1 MGLFGGEKKQTAEPP
16 AAPRS
21 TPSGPAALSIVG
33 AGMTIQG
40 DVDTGGVVKIEGT
53 VNGHVHASHQ
63 VLVAKG
69 GRIDG
74 DVITS
79 EAMIAG
85 AVHGSVVAEQ
95 RVEIQSGAVVEGDV
109 TTRRILVAEGAV
121 VNGNVRMTEQGE
133 DDAAS
138 TGAVAPPA
146 DDPSPEGATIRP

>member
-1 MGLFGGEKKQTAEPP
+1 MGLFGGGEKKQTAELP
-16 AAPRS
+16 AVPRS
-21 TPSGPAALSIVG
+21 SPSGPAALSIVG

-74 DVITS
+74 DVVTS
-79 EAMIAG
+79 EALIAG
-85 AVHGSVVAEQ
+85 AVHGDVVAEQ
-95 RVEIQSGAVVEGDV
+95 RIEIQSGAVVEGDV

-121 VNGNVRMTEQGE
+121 LNGNVRMGGENGAAAAPARASAPSSGE
-133 DDAAS
+133 DS
-138 TGAVAPPA
+138 H
-146 DDPSPEGATIRP
+146 